1 MKVYNNSE
9 FLNQLKDDIINKR
22 QSVFLTGSAGVGKT
36 TLLQT
41 LKEELDRV
49 GMNTVLT
56 STTGLSAFNLGG
68 VTIHKFMGINIQK
81 DVSYLKYF
89 RYLKHHLH
97 QLSLYI
103 YLLLFLRHHF
113 EILFFHH
120 YFHALHKYC
129 RLILFLLL

>member
-81 DVSYLKYF
+81 DVSYLK
-89 RYLKHHLH
+89 KVVNVP
-97 QLSLYI
+97 
-103 YLLLFLRHHF
+103 
-113 EILFFHH
+113 
-120 YFHALHKYC
+120 K
-129 RLILFLLL
+129 